1 MTALIGGVI
10 AVVLGLIGIIGW
22 WSEFI
27 DLLQGAVPILLL
39 LGGALAVYLGSEEL
53 KDKRRAELE
62 AAQAPF
68 APSTAGGD
76 DEVEKYKSEVA
87 ELKAKLE
94 AMENSEAEPSEEE
107 EKTE

>member
-1 MTALIGGVI
+1 MTALVGGVI

-27 DLLQGAVPILLL
+27 DLLQGAIPILLL
-39 LGGALAVYLGSEEL
+39 LGGALAAYLGSEEL

-68 APSTAGGD
+68 APASEGGD

-94 AMENSEAEPSEEE
+94 AMESDE
-107 EKTE
+107 EKAE

>member
-1 MTALIGGVI
+1 MTALVGGVI

-22 WSEFI
+22 WGEFI
-27 DLLQGAVPILLL
+27 DLLQGAVPVLLL
-39 LGGALAVYLGSEEL
+39 LGGALAAYLGSEEL

-68 APSTAGGD
+68 APNPVGGD
-76 DEVEKYKSEVA
+76 GDVEKYKSEVA

-94 AMENSEAEPSEEE
+94 AMESGEPEAEE
-107 EKTE
+107 EKAE